1 MTPEDERADLI
12 EHIAALKEELQ
23 AAEQRI
29 EELSGKRAAPPA
41 GTTRG
46 VERQVVRG
54 VQVGECRFSA

>member
-29 EELSGKRAAPPA
+29 DELSGKRAVPRA

-46 VERQVVRG
+46 GREAGRRG
-54 VQVGECRFSA
+54 RSGR